1 MEVSVGLV
9 NINFQWKRVSK
20 DNYSQLSESL
30 EARTLDQMN

>member
-20 DNYSQLSESL
+20 GNYNQLSESV